1 MAPPSAVSPLAAL
14 RHTALRAFTWRAVF
28 LGLLVT
34 IFVNTMSMYSE
45 CHGSGNFSWSY
56 LPEGAMVPFV
66 LLVGLNGLMRRL
78 LPPLALSAGELLVVF
93 VMGLISNSTSVFL
106 MFMQLAAIVAPHY
119 YASAANK
126 WEQQLIPHMP
136 PELIVN
142 DRLAAKWMHEGL
154 PPGAPIPWG
163 AWAGPLAWWVPFI
176 LVMLLTGYALVAL
189 FARQWQEHER
199 LSYPLMQLP
208 LLLAGAGP
216 RHSRRAFAAQP
227 LFWIGLVVPV
237 FFFTLASLRV
247 LYPSLPKLPMDVNGV
262 IRLATFVGKKAP
274 PMYFWFNWLVLG
286 LGWFVPLELL
296 FSVWFFYLLRWVEV
310 SALNVLGL
318 TLGPSGFFMWGQ
330 DAISCWQAGGAFFV
344 LALTSLYTGRRYLRE
359 RLREALAG
367 KPGYPDD
374 PLPGRRVWLL
384 LAGGLG
390 FMVAWLVHFHVPL
403 GAAALFVLMVM
414 VIYLAISRVLCEAGV
429 FYFTP
434 PLIAQNF
441 TIFALGPNSIGPA
454 GMATLGLSY
463 SWHGDVQTVL
473 PGLAAESFSLRKYAG
488 LRGTQFTGLVGLTVL
503 VGMATIIWFTLWA
516 GYREGAGTW
525 KTWAFVIWGPQTYGQ
540 VLSQMQAPFGPSI
553 SHLSVF
559 GAGALVML
567 LLTWARLRLNW
578 FPFHPIG
585 FAVSASFTVGYTV
598 WFSFL
603 LAWLIKG
610 VVLRYFG
617 LPAFRQVVP
626 FFLGL
631 GAGAY
636 AGKLIALVTVTLF
649 GKVLA

>member
-1 MAPPSAVSPLAAL
+1 MVQPAAENPLLAVRRAAA
-14 RHTALRAFTWRAVF
+14 RALTWRAVL

-34 IFVNTMSMYSE
+34 VFVNTMSMYSE

-56 LPEGAMVPFV
+56 LPEGGVVPFL
-66 LLVGLNGLMRRL
+66 LLVGVNGLLRMV
-78 LPPLALSAGELLVVF
+78 LPRLALSGGELLVVF
-93 VMGLISNSTSVFL
+93 VMGLVANCSSVFL

-119 YASAANK
+119 FATPANK
-126 WEQQLIPHMP
+126 WEQQLIPYMP

-154 PPGAPIPWG
+154 PPGTPIPWG

-189 FARQWQEHER
+189 FARQWQDHEK

-208 LLLAGAGP
+208 LLLAGEGP
-216 RHSRRAFAAQP
+216 RSGRRAFAVQP
-227 LFWIGLVVPV
+227 LFWIGLAIPV
-237 FFFTLASLRV
+237 FFFTFNSLRA

-262 IRLATFVGKKAP
+262 IRLATFVGKKSP
-274 PMYFWFNWLVLG
+274 PMYIWLNWLVLG

-310 SALNVLGL
+310 SALNALGL

-344 LALTSLYTGRRYLRE
+344 LALTSVYTGRRYLGE

-367 KPGYPDD
+367 ARGHPDD
-374 PLPGRRVWLL
+374 LLPGRWVWLL
-384 LAGGLG
+384 LGGGLA
-390 FMVAWLVHFHVPL
+390 FMIAWLVHFNLPL
-403 GAAALFVLMVM
+403 APAVVFVFMVM

-441 TIFALGPNSIGPA
+441 TIFALGPTNIGPA

-473 PGLAAESFSLRKYAG
+473 PGLSAETFSLRRPMG
-488 LRGTQFTGLVGLTVL
+488 LRGPQFTGLVWLTVL
-503 VGMATIIWFTLWA
+503 VGMVTIVWFTLWA

-525 KTWAFVIWGPQTYGQ
+525 KTWAFVSWGPETYGQ
-540 VLSQMQAPFGPSI
+540 VLSQIQAPFGPSL

-559 GAGALVML
+559 GIGAVLML

-585 FAVSASFTVGYTV
+585 FAVNASFTVGYTV
-598 WFSFL
+598 WFPFL
-603 LAWLIKG
+603 LAWLVKG
-610 VVLRYFG
+610 FMLRYFG
-617 LPAFRQVVP
+617 LHAFRMAVP

-636 AGKLIALVTVTLF
+636 VGKLIAVVIVTVF